1 MKYPLFYN
9 SRMAKEI
16 TRQLF
21 HKNGCTISAMLFFG
35 IWYHRLGGNRRG
47 KGRRAQ
53 LLSGKST
60 ITIIIT
66 MMSNIFANKYLS
78 VLIDKK
84 TPFKFLMKVTD
95 YRNIRYIHN
104 TYYVSKLPDLFHSRN
119 IMVPDLQKVKWFT
132 QIYLPQK
139 LPEKS
144 TYIATILHHTLY
156 ACDMFNILQVCM
168 VPDNSYLP
176 QCSTFCQPSHP
187 SYCPSSALISHSGQL
202 GS

>member
-1 MKYPLFYN
+1 MKCPLFYN

-21 HKNGCTISAMLFFG
+21 HKNGCTIPAMIFFG

-84 TPFKFLMKVTD
+84 ILLNFLWKSQIIETLKI
-95 YRNIRYIHN
+95 Y

-132 QIYLPQK
+132 QINLPQK

-144 TYIATILHHTLY
+144 TYITTILHHTLY